1 MTRTPIVAGNWKCN
15 MRLATA
21 FELANSI
28 ASQVAE
34 VEGVETILCPPFIY
48 LATVETAITMS
59 GVRLGAQDTHW
70 EDDVAATGE
79 VGPQQLEELVDYVII
94 GHSERRHVFGETDEE
109 VNRKVAA
116 VLGVGIAP
124 IMCIGETHEQREAG
138 QTEDVLLRQVRVGLA
153 GIDIPDGFVIAYEP
167 VWAIGTGH
175 AATVDDADSA
185 ISLARSELAAMFG
198 QDKAES
204 VRILY
209 GGSVTPENIAGF
221 MERESIDGALV
232 GGASLNA
239 DTFSQIVRAAA
250 QVRDTA

>member
-1 MTRTPIVAGNWKCN
+1 